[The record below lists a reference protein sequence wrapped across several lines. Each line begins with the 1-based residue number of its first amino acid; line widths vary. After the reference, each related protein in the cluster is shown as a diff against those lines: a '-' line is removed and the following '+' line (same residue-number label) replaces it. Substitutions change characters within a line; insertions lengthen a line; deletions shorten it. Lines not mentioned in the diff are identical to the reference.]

1 MEDNKK
7 INNNQPIE
15 KNSPKNEESEF
26 GKLSPELEKLEAEW
40 TVEDTM
46 AMCPSLTREEAE
58 RAWRMGW

>member
-1 MEDNKK
+1 MADNK
-7 INNNQPIE
+7 NNQIE
-15 KNSPKNEESEF
+15 KNNPKNEESEF

>member
-1 MEDNKK
+1 MADK
-7 INNNQPIE
+7 NNNQIK
-15 KNSPKNEESEF
+15 KNNQKNEENEF

>member
-1 MEDNKK
+1 MEDN
-7 INNNQPIE
+7 NNNQIE
-15 KNSPKNEESEF
+15 KNNQKNEESEF

-58 RAWRMGW
+58 KAWQMGW

>member
-1 MEDNKK
+1 MEDKNK

-15 KNSPKNEESEF
+15 KNNPKNEESEF

>member
-1 MEDNKK
+1 MEDK
-7 INNNQPIE
+7 NNNQVK
-15 KNSPKNEESEF
+15 KNNPKREESEF

-46 AMCPSLTREEAE
+46 AMYPSLTREEAE

>member
-1 MEDNKK
+1 MADNN
-7 INNNQPIE
+7 NNNQVK
-15 KNSPKNEESEF
+15 KNNPKNEESEF

>member
-1 MEDNKK
+1 MADNK
-7 INNNQPIE
+7 NNQI
-15 KNSPKNEESEF
+15 KKDNQKNEESEF

>member
-15 KNSPKNEESEF
+15 KNNPKNEESEF

>member
-1 MEDNKK
+1 MEDKKK

-15 KNSPKNEESEF
+15 KNNQKNEESEF
-26 GKLSPELEKLEAEW
+26 GKLSPELEKLESEW

>member
-1 MEDNKK
+1 MADNKK

-15 KNSPKNEESEF
+15 KNNPKNEESEF

>member
-1 MEDNKK
+1 MEDN
-7 INNNQPIE
+7 NNNQIE
-15 KNSPKNEESEF
+15 KNNPKSEENEF

-46 AMCPSLTREEAE
+46 AMYPSLTREEAE

>member
-1 MEDNKK
+1 MADK
-7 INNNQPIE
+7 NNQIK
-15 KNSPKNEESEF
+15 KNNQKREESEF